1 MSKETYC
8 NGKIILTS
16 KKNTLFHAFNG
27 NLQFTAGEKN
37 QWKGEQGSEIGNYEK
52 MILPNNSAIIR
63 LYYENIVIVASEVHD
78 KKSVNKLMFMAQ
90 AIRRIRISS
99 VQTVLYFTHGYS
111 SNMIFEFEKSL
122 RNYKKNIKIIAIKN
136 ISELI
141 NYINLGYTNNIQ
153 GDYRTIP
160 NENGSMYKVNNL
172 YIYSHGMPSRI
183 TFMLDWDLYKKNNNI
198 KSSEDANGNELNL
211 SNYTKLNPSSFSKDA
226 EIWSFA
232 CRTGL
237 SIDNDTEIERFT
249 WGENESLAQK
259 LSDRL
264 NCKTHA
270 FLKRSNYENTWGS
283 QSDRIDLKIA
293 DNLEKI
299 NIHTTKEDKFREYKK
314 SEIQIDG
321 KYPWQP
327 QGAYNDVKAGDF
339 PLGPPNCMCLFQKN
353 KDVIIP
359 CKTMAL
365 PKG

>member
-8 NGKIILTS
+8 EGKIVLTS
-16 KKNTLFHAFNG
+16 EKNTLFHAFNG
-27 NLQFTAGEKN
+27 NLQFSAGEKN
-37 QWKGEQGSEIGNYEK
+37 QWEGEQGNEIGNYEK
-52 MILPNNSAIIR
+52 MILPNKSEIIK
-63 LYYENIVIVASEVHD
+63 LYHENIVIVASEVHD

-90 AIRRIRISS
+90 AIRRVRISS

-111 SNMIFEFEKSL
+111 SNMIVEFERSL
-122 RNYKKNIKIIAIKN
+122 RNYKKNIKIIAITN

-141 NYINLGYTNNIQ
+141 NYINLGYTKSFQ
-153 GDYRTIP
+153 GDYRNKP
-160 NENGSMYKVNNL
+160 DENGSIYKVNNL

-198 KSSEDANGNELNL
+198 KSLEDANSNELNL
-211 SNYTKLNPSSFSKDA
+211 SNYIMLNPDSFSQEA
-226 EIWSFA
+226 TIWSFA

-237 SIDNDTEIERFT
+237 SVDNDSEIERFT
-249 WGENESLAQK
+249 WGEKESLAQK
-259 LSDRL
+259 LADRI

-283 QSDRIDLKIA
+283 KQDRIDLKIA
-293 DNLEKI
+293 DNLEKV
-299 NIHTTKEDKFREYKK
+299 NIYTKKEDKFKEYKRH
-314 SEIQIDG
+314 EIQIDG

-327 QGAYNDVKAGDF
+327 QGAYHDIKAGDF
-339 PLGPPNCMCLFQKN
+339 HLGPPNCMCIFQKS

-359 CKTMAL
+359 CETMAF